1 MLNLSRRTVVA
12 TGIVASLAVA
22 VPMTLAATTSSS
34 QPANKAVAAGSH
46 RVVSAPGE
54 KVTLMSTTFKT
65 SKPEDLL
72 MTVSLECSILTA
84 LTTDNNNP
92 SADAQS
98 AARIWIE
105 IDGKI
110 VPIQDVSAPPQNPG
124 AGGSDADKV
133 TFCNREYSRTVTD
146 GETPADGI
154 DTQDDF
160 IKTKSAHAFSWVSL
174 NAGSGTHTAVVYAE
188 LTTGTSGTN
197 AQATL
202 DIGNRTFIVEPTKLA
217 NNAVISEAGTG

>member
-1 MLNLSRRTVVA
+1 MLKLSRRTVVA
-12 TGIVASLAVA
+12 TGLVAAIAAA
-22 VPMTLAATTSSS
+22 VPATLAATTSSA

-46 RVVSAPGE
+46 RVQSAPGQ
-54 KVTLMSTTFKT
+54 KLSLMSTTFKT

-84 LTTDNNNP
+84 LTTDNDNP

-98 AARIWIE
+98 TARIWIE

-110 VPIQDVSAPPQNPG
+110 VPIEDVSAPPQNPG
-124 AGGSDADKV
+124 AAGSDADKI

-146 GETPADGI
+146 DETPADGI
-154 DTQDDF
+154 DSDSDF
-160 IKTKSAHAFSWVSL
+160 IKTKSAHSFSWVAL

-188 LTTGTSGTN
+188 LTTSATQS